1 MNYKLFCI
9 FHRRRVSQF
18 SEAYIRS
25 VASKAT
31 SDLEQTLSTQTQ
43 RFTEFEEQLS
53 LFLTETIK
61 SSNKEAQLRKA
72 EVFRLAVSAKE
83 LWRKV

>member
-1 MNYKLFCI
+1 M
-9 FHRRRVSQF
+9 SQF
-18 SEAYIRS
+18 SESYIRS

-31 SDLEQTLSTQTQ
+31 NDLEQTLSTQTQ

-61 SSNKEAQLRKA
+61 KSNKEAQLRKA

-83 LWRKV
+83 LWRKVRVVA